1 MPDRTFSLRFPTHRR
16 PEVLWTHLLMAG
28 TILLAALLGTGLRAD
43 SAFDRVESREGFVAQ
58 ITGRELTYPGIRL
71 QVSDAG
77 RIDGRAFGRQ
87 VTGDWRWQ
95 DGYFCRT
102 MFWGR
107 KELAYN
113 CQLVEKGA
121 GALRFTSD
129 RGTGDSAVLRL
140 R

>member
-1 MPDRTFSLRFPTHRR
+1 
-16 PEVLWTHLLMAG
+16 MAG
-28 TILLAALLGTGLRAD
+28 ALLLTALLGSGLRAET
-43 SAFDRVESREGFVAQ
+43 AFDRVESREGFVAQ

-71 QVSDAG
+71 QVSEAG
-77 RIDGRAFGRQ
+77 RIDGRAFGRP
-87 VTGDWRWQ
+87 VTGDWRWK

-102 MFWGR
+102 MVWGR

-113 CQLVEKGA
+113 CQLVEKRA

-129 RGTGDSAVLRL
+129 RGAGDSAVLSL